1 MIYAEYCKQI
11 EYVCRLIAYCTAV
24 HNSAI
29 FNSMVTLQIQNLNL
43 AFGDRDILKDVSF
56 TLDGKSRAA
65 LAGANGCGKS
75 TLLKVITGQ
84 LASDGMN
91 ISKTRGI
98 HISYLP
104 QSDIVLPHKTVYET
118 AEEGYARF
126 KETADEIEK
135 LRSEITEENYEAKLS
150 LIDELEDRLED
161 ASYERRQARIEQIL
175 QGLGFKRSDF
185 SRVTSEFSGGYQMRI
200 ALARIL
206 VESPDILL
214 LDEPTNYL
222 DIEAITWLKS
232 YLRNF
237 PGGLMLVS
245 HDIDFLDETVNVVY
259 ELFKGKLTRYS
270 GNYSSY
276 LKQREAEIE
285 EIMHRY
291 EEQQSEIEKTERF
304 IERFRYKATKS
315 RQVQSRITALEK
327 MEIVEIP
334 DHLKKLTFSFP
345 PAPHSGNDVE
355 IAEHLH
361 KAYGDHVIFN
371 DLSFIVRK
379 KERLAI
385 AGRNGTGKS
394 TLLRILAH
402 QDSSFS
408 GILRDG
414 AGLKIG
420 YYAQE
425 SEKTLNNANTV
436 LGELEE
442 VADTRDLPRLRN
454 MLGSFL
460 FHDDDV
466 FKSVGVLSG
475 GEKSRLA
482 LLKILLHPANLLI
495 LDEPTNHLDINT
507 KEMLL
512 EAIKAYDG
520 TVVFVSHDTHFIKN
534 LATRILYL
542 SDEEPVFFEGDYD
555 YFSYKLE
562 EKESRF
568 LEKEKAAKAVK
579 SAQMKPDSASSD
591 HRSQKERRNQIQKL
605 EKQLD
610 ALMKKID
617 DLTLSIKSLEDK
629 MGQPEVYSVPA
640 KISEVVK
647 EKETMEA
654 EVEKLN
660 EEWFTLSQEL
670 EELQK

>member
-1 MIYAEYCKQI
+1 MAVHKRKENNMKTALTIAGSDSSGGAGIQADIKTMTANGVYAMSAVTALTAQNTTGVTDILEATPAFLAAELDAVFTDIYPDAVKIGMVSSSALIEVIADKLRQYGAERI
-11 EYVCRLIAYCTAV
+11 VVDPVMVATSGARLISETAV
-24 HNSAI
+24 E
-29 FNSMVTLQIQNLNL
+29 TL
-43 AFGDRDILKDVSF
+43 
-56 TLDGKSRAA
+56 
-65 LAGANGCGKS
+65 
-75 TLLKVITGQ
+75 
-84 LASDGMN
+84 
-91 ISKTRGI
+91 
-98 HISYLP
+98 
-104 QSDIVLPHKTVYET
+104 
-118 AEEGYARF
+118 
-126 KETADEIEK
+126 
-135 LRSEITEENYEAKLS
+135 
-150 LIDELEDRLED
+150 
-161 ASYERRQARIEQIL
+161 
-175 QGLGFKRSDF
+175 
-185 SRVTSEFSGGYQMRI
+185 
-200 ALARIL
+200 
-206 VESPDILL
+206 
-214 LDEPTNYL
+214 
-222 DIEAITWLKS
+222 
-232 YLRNF
+232 
-237 PGGLMLVS
+237 
-245 HDIDFLDETVNVVY
+245 
-259 ELFKGKLTRYS
+259 
-270 GNYSSY
+270 
-276 LKQREAEIE
+276 
-285 EIMHRY
+285 
-291 EEQQSEIEKTERF
+291 
-304 IERFRYKATKS
+304 
-315 RQVQSRITALEK
+315 
-327 MEIVEIP
+327 
-334 DHLKKLTFSFP
+334 
-345 PAPHSGNDVE
+345 
-355 IAEHLH
+355 
-361 KAYGDHVIFN
+361 
-371 DLSFIVRK
+371 
-379 KERLAI
+379 KERLLPLATVLTPNIPEAELLSGMTITGPEGMEAAARAI
-385 AGRNGTGKS
+385 SERYGCAVLCKGGHQINDADDLLWRNGTGKS

-408 GILRDG
+408 GTLRDG

-512 EAIKAYDG
+512 EAIKTYDG

-617 DLTLSIKSLEDK
+617 DLTLSIKSLEEK